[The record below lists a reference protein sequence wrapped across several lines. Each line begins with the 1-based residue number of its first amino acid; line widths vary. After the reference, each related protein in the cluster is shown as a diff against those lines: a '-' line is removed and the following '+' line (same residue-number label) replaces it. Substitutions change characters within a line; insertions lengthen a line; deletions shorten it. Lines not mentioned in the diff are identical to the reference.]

1 MRLDPAAIET
11 RERLEERLLAARV
24 EGGHWVGELSSS
36 ALATATAVGVLALAG
51 REGAPAPGAAE
62 VIARGRAW
70 LARNRNPDGGW
81 GDTVRSASNVAA
93 TALVW
98 GAFGLAGSAGTE
110 EERAAASAEGWLRRA
125 AGGIGAGHLAAALAE
140 RYGRDRTFSAP
151 IFAFLSASGRLGEAG
166 WPQVAP
172 LPFELALV
180 PPAWLGAVRLP
191 VVSYAL
197 PALIAIGQLRHTRRP
212 SGNPL
217 LRAVRR
223 RALEPTLR
231 MLPVLQPAS
240 GGYLEAVPLTSFV
253 VLSLLA
259 AGRPGH
265 EVVQRGL
272 RFLLQSARHDGSWP
286 VDTDLATWVTT
297 LSVVALGA
305 EPLTEGARHGLRDWI
320 LACQHD
326 DVHPYTRAAAGGWA
340 WTDRSGGVPDADD
353 TAGALL
359 ALAALGT
366 GHAAARRAAAN
377 GVDWLT
383 GLQNRDG
390 GIPSFCRGWG
400 ALPFDRSSPDLTAHA
415 LRAWTVWRPHLAPD
429 RQAALGRAIDRALR
443 YLQRAQHPDG
453 SWVPLWFGDEGA
465 PGEINPVYGTARVLS
480 ALAAVAAERP
490 RAEALRARGWEWLLR
505 AQNRDGGWGGA
516 PGVASSL
523 EQTALA
529 VSAIAAPAPAGA
541 ATTTGPAEDALQ
553 RGIAWIVERTDR
565 GRDTPASPIGLY
577 FARLWY
583 FEALY
588 PLIFAAA
595 AMRAADS
602 GRTPT
607 VSRDG
612 CTR

>member
-1 MRLDPAAIET
+1 LRRGAAAIET
-11 RERLEERLLAARV
+11 RERLAERLLAARV

-36 ALATATAVGVLALAG
+36 ALATATAVGALALAE
-51 REGAPAPGAAE
+51 REGAPAPGGSD

-81 GDTVRSASNVAA
+81 GDTVRSASNIAA

-98 GAFGLAGSAGTE
+98 GAFGLARPVDTE
-110 EERAAASAEGWLRRA
+110 EVEASASAERWIRRL
-125 AGGIGAGHLAAALAE
+125 AGGIDAGHLHAALAD
-140 RYGRDRTFSAP
+140 RYGKDRTFSAP
-151 IFAFLSASGRLGEAG
+151 IFAFLSASGRLGEEG
-166 WPQVAP
+166 WTHVAA

-180 PPAWLGAVRLP
+180 PPAFLGAVRLP

-197 PALIAIGQLRHTRRP
+197 PALVAIGQLRHHRRP
-212 SGNPL
+212 SRNPL
-217 LRAVRR
+217 ARAVRD
-223 RALEPTLR
+223 RAREPTLR

-259 AGRPGH
+259 AARTGH
-265 EVVQRGL
+265 EVVRRGL
-272 RFLLQSARHDGSWP
+272 KFLVQSARPDGSWP

-305 EPLTEGARHGLRDWI
+305 DALTEGDRSRLREWI
-320 LACQHD
+320 LSCQHR

-353 TAGALL
+353 TASALL
-359 ALAALGT
+359 ALAVLG
-366 GHAAARRAAAN
+366 GEAASRAAAAS
-377 GVDWLT
+377 GVDWLI

-390 GIPSFCRGWG
+390 GIPTFCRGWG

-415 LRAWTVWRPHLAPD
+415 LRAWAAWRPHLAPH
-429 RQAALGRAIDRALR
+429 RQAAVGRALDRAVR
-443 YLQRAQHPDG
+443 YLQRAQCPDG

-465 PGEINPVYGTARVLS
+465 PGEINPVYGTARVLP

-490 RAEALRARGWEWLLR
+490 LAEALRARGREWLLR

-516 PGVASSL
+516 PGLASSL

-529 VSAIAAPAPAGA
+529 VSAIAVPAPAGA
-541 ATTTGPAEDALQ
+541 ATRTGPAEDALQ

-595 AMRAADS
+595 AMRAADP
-602 GRTPT
+602 GTAGG
-607 VSRDG
+607 SRDG
-612 CTR
+612 D

>member
-1 MRLDPAAIET
+1 M
-11 RERLEERLLAARV
+11 
-24 EGGHWVGELSSS
+24 GELSSS
-36 ALATATAVGVLALAG
+36 ALATATAVGALALAA

-70 LARNRNPDGGW
+70 LARTANPDGGW

-98 GAFGLAGSAGTE
+98 GAFGLAGTAGAE
-110 EERAAASAEGWLRRA
+110 EEQASASAEGWLRRA
-125 AGGIGAGHLAAALAE
+125 AGGIDAGHLAAALAG
-140 RYGRDRTFSAP
+140 RYGKDRTFSAP
-151 IFAFLSASGRLGEAG
+151 IFAFLSASGRLGDAG
-166 WPQVAP
+166 WPQVAA

-197 PALIAIGQLRHTRRP
+197 PALIAIGQLRHHHRP
-212 SGNPL
+212 SRNPL
-217 LRAVRR
+217 VRAVRT

-231 MLPVLQPAS
+231 MLPVLQPTS

-259 AGRPGH
+259 AGRPTH

-272 RFLLQSARHDGSWP
+272 RFLLESARPDGSWP

-297 LSVVALGA
+297 LSVAALGA
-305 EPLTEGARHGLRDWI
+305 DPLTEEDRHRLREWI
-320 LACQHD
+320 LACQHH
-326 DVHPYTRAAAGGWA
+326 DVHPYTRAAPGGWA

-359 ALAALGT
+359 ALATLGT
-366 GHAAARRAAAN
+366 GDAAARRSAAA
-377 GVDWLT
+377 GVDWLI

-390 GIPSFCRGWG
+390 GIPTFCRGWG

-415 LRAWTVWRPHLAPD
+415 LRGWTAWRPHLDPD
-429 RQAALGRAIDRALR
+429 RRAAVGRATDRAVR
-443 YLQRAQHPDG
+443 YLQQAQRADG

-465 PGEINPVYGTARVLS
+465 PGELNPVYGTARVLP
-480 ALAAVAAERP
+480 ALAAVAAERTQ
-490 RAEALRARGWEWLLR
+490 AEAARARGFEWLRR

-516 PGVASSL
+516 PDVASSL
-523 EQTALA
+523 EPTALA
-529 VSAIAAPAPAGA
+529 VSAIAAPAPAGVA
-541 ATTTGPAEDALQ
+541 SDTGPSEGALE

-565 GRDTPASPIGLY
+565 GRETPASPIGLY

-595 AMRAADS
+595 AMRTAGS
-602 GRTPT
+602 GR
-607 VSRDG
+607 
-612 CTR
+612 